1 MIMIK
6 VIIVDDHDLIR
17 AGIRHMLTDVPGI
30 KVVGETNNG
39 EDVLKLVRELSPDLV
54 LMDIRMPGI
63 GGLEATRKI
72 LRFSPDT
79 KILVITACKDDMHP
93 SRLLQIGASGYL
105 TKDASMEEMV
115 KAVRNVY
122 AGQTYVSQEIAQQLA
137 LKNVKDIDKTP
148 FDDLSGRELQVA
160 LMIVKGL
167 KTSEI
172 SDKLNLSTKTVNSY
186 RYRIFNKLKLK
197 GDVELVHLALQYGLI
212 EN

>member
-1 MIMIK
+1 MIK

-17 AGIRHMLTDVPGI
+17 AGIRHMLTDAPGI

-39 EDVLKLVRELSPDLV
+39 EDVLKLVRESSPDLV

-79 KILVITACKDDMHP
+79 KILIITACKDDMHP

-212 EN
+212 ES

>member
-17 AGIRHMLTDVPGI
+17 AGIRHMLTDAPGI

-39 EDVLKLVRELSPDLV
+39 EDVLKLVRESSPDLV

-79 KILVITACKDDMHP
+79 KILIITACKDDMHP

-212 EN
+212 ES

>member
-17 AGIRHMLTDVPGI
+17 AGIRHMLTDAPGI

-39 EDVLKLVRELSPDLV
+39 EDVLKLVRESSPDLV

-79 KILVITACKDDMHP
+79 KILIITACKDDMHP

>member
-1 MIMIK
+1 MIK

-17 AGIRHMLTDVPGI
+17 AGIRHMLTDAPGI

-79 KILVITACKDDMHP
+79 KILIITACKDDMHP
-93 SRLLQIGASGYL
+93 SRLLQLGAAGYL

-115 KAVRNVY
+115 KAVRSVY

-137 LKNVKDIDKTP
+137 LKKVKDIDKTP

-160 LMIVKGL
+160 LMIVKSL
-167 KTSEI
+167 KTNEI
-172 SDKLNLSTKTVNSY
+172 AEKLNLSTKTVNSY
-186 RYRIFNKLKLK
+186 RYRIFNKLNIK
-197 GDVELVHLALQYGLI
+197 GDVELVHLAIQYGLI
-212 EN
+212 ES

>member
-1 MIMIK
+1 MIK

-17 AGIRHMLTDVPGI
+17 AGIRHMLTDAPGI

-39 EDVLKLVRELSPDLV
+39 EDVLKLVRESSPDLV

-79 KILVITACKDDMHP
+79 KILIITACKDDMHP

>member
-1 MIMIK
+1 MIR

-17 AGIRHMLTDVPGI
+17 AGIRHMLTDAPGI

-79 KILVITACKDDMHP
+79 KILIITACRDDMHP
-93 SRLLQIGASGYL
+93 SRLLQLGAAGYL

-115 KAVRNVY
+115 TAVRSVY
-122 AGQTYVSQEIAQQLA
+122 AGKTYVSQEIAQQLA
-137 LKNVKDIDKTP
+137 LKKVKDIDKTP

-160 LMIVKGL
+160 LMIVKSL
-167 KTSEI
+167 KTNEI
-172 SDKLNLSTKTVNSY
+172 AEKLNLSTKTVNSY
-186 RYRIFNKLKLK
+186 RYRIFNKLNIK
-197 GDVELVHLALQYGLI
+197 GDVELVHLAIQYGLI
-212 EN
+212 ES